1 MIIDLL
7 IYRAY
12 SSLFIY
18 QTIWLYYGYMHA
30 VLDKILTEV
39 GSGERLMVCGAFNG
53 HVGEA
58 I

>member
-1 MIIDLL
+1 M
-7 IYRAY
+7 A
-12 SSLFIY
+12 
-18 QTIWLYYGYMHA
+18 IWLYYGYMHA